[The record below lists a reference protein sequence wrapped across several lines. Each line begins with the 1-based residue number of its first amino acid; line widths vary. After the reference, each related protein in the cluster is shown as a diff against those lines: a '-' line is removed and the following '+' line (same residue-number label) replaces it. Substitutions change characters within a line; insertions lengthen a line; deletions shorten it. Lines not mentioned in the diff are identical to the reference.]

1 MGPDDARRRQLRL
14 ALSMNGGVSLAVWI
28 GGAVAEIDELRRGVG
43 FWGDLLVAAGYQRE
57 ARVDVMAGA
66 SAGGL
71 NAVMLAEAIQSDRA
85 FDKFFPLWLDAADID
100 ELVKPPSTARDFD
113 DRAVLDGRYFLRQL
127 HHALIAARE
136 DRGGAPPTTHD
147 LAVFASATMVRANPL
162 AFRDVPGAP
171 ILESRSDAYFHVAKR
186 GPASRGLDGFA
197 DDEADTATIDS
208 LTALAMIGRAT
219 SSLPGL
225 FEPVP
230 FERQTFG
237 SRLVGAFRDDRPRA
251 EIMDGGVVDNVPIG
265 RAIRAIYHMPAV
277 GQVRRVLLYL
287 HPDPGGGG
295 GPPAP
300 DPSNVIQVVRSFSGK
315 RAETIRED
323 IELLRTH
330 NDAVRRRDTQARV
343 LLEQLLHGVVSSP
356 EATSGL
362 TRAIT
367 ASMLL
372 RAAVDPAS
380 ELQWHAPHHSRVAPL
395 LDTPDDVAKDE
406 LAHALRDA
414 VDGNQHVLVTERTHR
429 TVVALQR
436 LLRMVQDEVP
446 TIDISDALD
455 ALNDLQLLCH
465 LVTSYQLACMLIGP
479 SESTDQPVERLVRSS
494 ADLSSLTV
502 PPGLD
507 DGTWHGLASWW
518 LPDPFDGGRSLPA
531 EMETMLVAA
540 VALLP
545 SPAGVGLGCRILRWI
560 GERPDRVVAAA
571 DVAHALLPLGAEPV
585 ASDQHI
591 DFVRIAGNVTTPAS
605 TRFLGDDPEANERR
619 FGDRIAGKQLHHLG
633 AFFDRQWR
641 ANDLRWGRL
650 DSVPALVDTVLDEAA
665 LSELRASGLLPAEIA
680 SAPRDSVRAWL
691 VERRQEQLL
700 DQFAEQEPFDTWAGR
715 DRRLA
720 SLLGGRPLTSTAIR
734 GTITATRVAANRQ
747 SRLVKVAMVLLRPV
761 LLAVAGLALAG
772 RWATASLAWTFCVLA
787 ALRADTTTHRALWW
801 AGGAVLCL
809 AVALLV
815 ETTIKPVRTWP
826 RTGPPY
832 LVAVAGLA
840 VGPLLNLDSEWRRH
854 SVPLLGVS
862 WVWFLQALAAA
873 VAAATLFFW
882 MKWYAC
888 ALLTAAVFAWYGWFA
903 YVGQHLDR
911 HFRGWPDAW
920 PFHTMWVAWLVAVL
934 GLPVAIGHLP
944 AAWLSPGSRRPPADS
959 TA

>member
-43 FWGDLLVAAGYQRE
+43 FWGDLLVEAGYQRE

-71 NAVMLAEAIQSDRA
+71 NAVMLAEAIQSDRP
-85 FDKFFPLWLDAADID
+85 FDKFFPLWLEAADID
-100 ELVKPPSTARDFD
+100 ELVKPPSKARSFD
-113 DRAVLDGRYFLRQL
+113 ERAVLDGQYFLRQL
-127 HHALIAARE
+127 HDALRVARE
-136 DRGGAPPTTHD
+136 YRSGDPSTHD
-147 LAVFASATMVRANPL
+147 LAVFASATLVRANPL
-162 AFRDVPGAP
+162 SFRDVPGAP

-186 GPASRGLDGFA
+186 GTAARGLDGFA
-197 DDEADTATIDS
+197 DDALDTGTIDS
-208 LTALAMIGRAT
+208 LTGLAMIGRAT

-225 FEPVP
+225 FEPVA
-230 FERQTFG
+230 FHRDTFG
-237 SRLVGAFRDDRPRA
+237 SRLVGAFRDDRPSA
-251 EIMDGGVVDNVPIG
+251 EIMDGGVVDNVPIA

-277 GQVRRVLLYL
+277 GRVRRVLLYL

-295 GPPAP
+295 PPAP
-300 DPSNVIQVVRSFSGK
+300 DPSNVIQVARSFSGK
-315 RAETIRED
+315 RSETIRED

-343 LLEQLLHGVVSSP
+343 LLEQLLRGVVSSA

-372 RAAVDPAS
+372 RAAVEPSA
-380 ELQWHAPHHSRVAPL
+380 ELQWHAPHHPRVAPL
-395 LDTPDDVAKDE
+395 LDTPDAVAKDE
-406 LAHALRDA
+406 LAAALRDA
-414 VDGNQHVLVTERTHR
+414 VNGNQHVLVAERSHR

-436 LLRMVQDEVP
+436 VLRMAQDEVP
-446 TIDISDALD
+446 TIEVGDALD
-455 ALNDLQLLCH
+455 ALNHLQLLCH
-465 LVTSYQLACMLIGP
+465 LVTSYQLACMLVGP
-479 SESTDQPVERLVRSS
+479 SETSDQPIERLLASS
-494 ADLSSLTV
+494 TQLASLTV
-502 PPGLD
+502 SAGLD
-507 DGTWHGLASWW
+507 DATWHGLASWW
-518 LPDPFDGGRSLPA
+518 LPDPVEGGRSLPA
-531 EMETMLVAA
+531 EMEAMLAA
-540 VALLP
+540 AIGLLP

-560 GERPDRVVAAA
+560 GERPDPFIAAG
-571 DVAHALLPLGAEPV
+571 DLAHALLPLGAEPV

-591 DFVRIAGNVTTPAS
+591 DFIRIAGNVTTEVS
-605 TRFLGDDPEANERR
+605 TRFLGDDPHRY
-619 FGDRIAGKQLHHLG
+619 GDRIAGKQLHHLG

-650 DSVPALVDTVLDEAA
+650 DSVPALVDTVLDDDA
-665 LSELRASGLLPAEIA
+665 LAELRTSSLLPVEVRSA
-680 SAPRDSVRAWL
+680 SRDDVRTWL
-691 VERRQEQLL
+691 VDRRQGELL
-700 DQFAEQEPFDTWAGR
+700 AEYAKEESFETWAAR

-734 GTITATRVAANRQ
+734 GTITATRVASVRQ
-747 SRLVKVAMVLLRPV
+747 SRLVRIAVVLLRPV

-772 RWATASLAWTFCVLA
+772 RWAAASLAWTFCVLA
-787 ALRADTTTHRALWW
+787 ALRADTTAHRAVWW

-809 AVALLV
+809 AVMLLV
-815 ETTIKPVRTWP
+815 ETKIKPVRTWP

-832 LVAVAGLA
+832 LVALAGLA

-888 ALLTAAVFAWYGWFA
+888 ALLTAIVFAWYGWFA

-911 HFRGWPDAW
+911 NFRGWPHAW

-934 GLPVAIGHLP
+934 GLPVLIGHLP
-944 AAWLSPGSRRPPADS
+944 AAWLSPGARRTPSDS